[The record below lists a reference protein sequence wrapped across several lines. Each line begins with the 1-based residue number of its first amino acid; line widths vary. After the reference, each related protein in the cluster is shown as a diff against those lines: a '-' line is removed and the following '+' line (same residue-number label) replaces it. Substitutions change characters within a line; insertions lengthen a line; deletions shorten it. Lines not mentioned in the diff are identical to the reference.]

1 MNTEITIIAS
11 IFLLLGG
18 LAAFPFT
25 LDYSNTSWM
34 PRWMRP
40 DIDYLERP
48 FRYDYP
54 GRGMQI
60 IFSLLVLFVG
70 AMSLVA
76 VVNKSLSQTV
86 TPGQWF
92 DSMSLVLPACQVSCI
107 LFMRQ
112 EYNDPFEYA
121 DRLTGFS
128 MWKVTAALCLIP
140 LLWLPYVAG
149 LLDSSIYRF
158 TVLSYNLLA
167 YAFLVYDYIRVYRKR
182 FDYEYTG
189 HVGLKEMYPE
199 SLYLLAY
206 PVCSVTLL
214 WSLWQNKEVC
224 ILVYGVALIIFSL
237 TKTVCRFHPAIRG
250 DEHERCEYLW
260 YRPRKMTTDRAR
272 NNSFL
277 IACYSTGNVASTIT
291 AGSANTGGVVGIN
304 GQGTVT
310 ACYHATGEITS
321 SGGDRIGGIA
331 GCNDQGTFTACYWEN
346 NQEQG
351 TGSNSGTDDTHKVDV
366 TDVTWLDAVAQMNT
380 ALQSAG
386 SGWHYVLNG
395 ALPTLEEK

>member
-40 DIDYLERP
+40 DVDYLERP

-70 AMSLVA
+70 AMSLLTLLDK
-76 VVNKSLSQTV
+76 NLSQTV

-167 YAFLVYDYIRVYRKR
+167 YTFLVYDYIRVYRKR
-182 FDYEYTG
+182 FDYEYWNT
-189 HVGLKEMYPE
+189 YYNNFFRYE
-199 SLYLLAY
+199 S
-206 PVCSVTLL
+206 
-214 WSLWQNKEVC
+214 
-224 ILVYGVALIIFSL
+224 
-237 TKTVCRFHPAIRG
+237 
-250 DEHERCEYLW
+250 
-260 YRPRKMTTDRAR
+260 RAR
-272 NNSFL
+272 SEFEEEL
-277 IACYSTGNVASTIT
+277 KCDG
-291 AGSANTGGVVGIN
+291 
-304 GQGTVT
+304 
-310 ACYHATGEITS
+310 TGEKESGS
-321 SGGDRIGGIA
+321 SI
-331 GCNDQGTFTACYWEN
+331 
-346 NQEQG
+346 
-351 TGSNSGTDDTHKVDV
+351 
-366 TDVTWLDAVAQMNT
+366 
-380 ALQSAG
+380 
-386 SGWHYVLNG
+386 
-395 ALPTLEEK
+395 

>member
-40 DIDYLERP
+40 DVDYLERP

-70 AMSLVA
+70 AMSLLTLLDK
-76 VVNKSLSQTV
+76 NLSQTV

-149 LLDSSIYRF
+149 LLDSSMYRF

-189 HVGLKEMYPE
+189 HVGLKGMYPE

-224 ILVYGVALIIFSL
+224 ILLYGVVLIIFSL

-260 YRPRKMTTDRAR
+260 YRPREMTTDRAR
-272 NNSFL
+272 NNSSL
-277 IACYSTGNVASTIT
+277 MASYSTGNVT
-291 AGSANTGGVVGIN
+291 ATGTDGSADAGGVVGRN
-304 GQGTVT
+304 SQGTVT
-310 ACYHATGEITS
+310 GCYHATGSITS

-331 GCNDQGTFTACYWEN
+331 GYNERGPPATGKTISTAAPVPIAARMTLIRW
-346 NQEQG
+346 
-351 TGSNSGTDDTHKVDV
+351 TSLT
-366 TDVTWLDAVAQMNT
+366 LP
-380 ALQSAG
+380 
-386 SGWHYVLNG
+386 GWTPLHR
-395 ALPTLEEK
+395 

>member
-25 LDYSNTSWM
+25 LNYANTSWM

-40 DIDYLERP
+40 DVDYLERP

-54 GRGMQI
+54 VRGIQT

-92 DSMSLVLPACQVSCI
+92 DSLSLVLPAGQVSCI
-107 LFMRQ
+107 LFLRQ
-112 EYNDPFEYA
+112 EYNDPFGCA
-121 DRLTGFS
+121 DRITGFN
-128 MWKVTAALCLIP
+128 MWKAIAALCLI
-140 LLWLPYVAG
+140 LVLWIPYTAG
-149 LLDSSIYRF
+149 ILDFSVYRMA
-158 TVLSYNLLA
+158 VLFCNLLA
-167 YAFLVYDYIRVYRKR
+167 YAFVVYDYVRVYRKR

-206 PVCSVTLL
+206 PVCSVILL

-224 ILVYGVALIIFSL
+224 ILLYGAALIIFSL

-250 DEHERCEYLW
+250 DEHERSEYIWYMPCE
-260 YRPRKMTTDRAR
+260 MTTDRAKMIYR
-272 NNSFL
+272 LAQKGKGIFADTCPYYVVVSRR
-277 IACYSTGNVASTIT
+277 CHSTRYQFQLTT
-291 AGSANTGGVVGIN
+291 E
-304 GQGTVT
+304 
-310 ACYHATGEITS
+310 GERQK
-321 SGGDRIGGIA
+321 RI
-331 GCNDQGTFTACYWEN
+331 
-346 NQEQG
+346 
-351 TGSNSGTDDTHKVDV
+351 
-366 TDVTWLDAVAQMNT
+366 L
-380 ALQSAG
+380 
-386 SGWHYVLNG
+386 LNG
-395 ALPTLEEK
+395 NIRVLTCRKFDSLSAASLFRLQLVEQYWNTYYNNFFRYESRARSEFEEELKYDGNGEEKGASSL

>member
-40 DIDYLERP
+40 DVDYLERP

-121 DRLTGFS
+121 DRLTGFN

-182 FDYEYTG
+182 FDYEYWNT
-189 HVGLKEMYPE
+189 YYNNFFRYE
-199 SLYLLAY
+199 S
-206 PVCSVTLL
+206 
-214 WSLWQNKEVC
+214 
-224 ILVYGVALIIFSL
+224 
-237 TKTVCRFHPAIRG
+237 
-250 DEHERCEYLW
+250 
-260 YRPRKMTTDRAR
+260 RAR
-272 NNSFL
+272 SEFEEEL
-277 IACYSTGNVASTIT
+277 KCD
-291 AGSANTGGVVGIN
+291 GI
-304 GQGTVT
+304 
-310 ACYHATGEITS
+310 
-321 SGGDRIGGIA
+321 
-331 GCNDQGTFTACYWEN
+331 
-346 NQEQG
+346 
-351 TGSNSGTDDTHKVDV
+351 
-366 TDVTWLDAVAQMNT
+366 
-380 ALQSAG
+380 
-386 SGWHYVLNG
+386 
-395 ALPTLEEK
+395 EEKKIGSSI

>member
-40 DIDYLERP
+40 DVDYLERP

-70 AMSLVA
+70 AMSLLTLLDK
-76 VVNKSLSQTV
+76 NLSQTV

-149 LLDSSIYRF
+149 LLDSSMYRF

-182 FDYEYTG
+182 FDYEYRTCRSEG
-189 HVGLKEMYPE
+189 NVSGKPVPFGLSGLFGNPTLVSMAKQG
-199 SLYLLAY
+199 SLYSRIW
-206 PVCSVTLL
+206 C
-214 WSLWQNKEVC
+214 
-224 ILVYGVALIIFSL
+224 GVDYFQS
-237 TKTVCRFHPAIRG
+237 
-250 DEHERCEYLW
+250 DEDSMPL
-260 YRPRKMTTDRAR
+260 
-272 NNSFL
+272 
-277 IACYSTGNVASTIT
+277 
-291 AGSANTGGVVGIN
+291 
-304 GQGTVT
+304 
-310 ACYHATGEITS
+310 S
-321 SGGDRIGGIA
+321 SGNPGR
-331 GCNDQGTFTACYWEN
+331 
-346 NQEQG
+346 
-351 TGSNSGTDDTHKVDV
+351 
-366 TDVTWLDAVAQMNT
+366 
-380 ALQSAG
+380 
-386 SGWHYVLNG
+386 
-395 ALPTLEEK
+395 

>member
-1 MNTEITIIAS
+1 MNTEMTIIAS

-40 DIDYLERP
+40 DVDYLERP

-70 AMSLVA
+70 AMSLLTLLDK
-76 VVNKSLSQTV
+76 NLSQTV

-149 LLDSSIYRF
+149 LLDSSMYRF

-189 HVGLKEMYPE
+189 HVGLKGMYPE

-224 ILVYGVALIIFSL
+224 ILVYSVALIIFSL

-260 YRPRKMTTDRAR
+260 YRPREMTTDRAKR
-272 NNSFL
+272 ICSQIQKGRGIFADARPYYVVVSRRCHSTRYQFQLTTEGEHQKRILLDGNIRVLICRKFDSLSAAGLYRLQLVEQYWNTYYNNFFRYESRARSEFEEEL
-277 IACYSTGNVASTIT
+277 KCDG
-291 AGSANTGGVVGIN
+291 
-304 GQGTVT
+304 
-310 ACYHATGEITS
+310 TGEKESGS
-321 SGGDRIGGIA
+321 SI
-331 GCNDQGTFTACYWEN
+331 
-346 NQEQG
+346 
-351 TGSNSGTDDTHKVDV
+351 
-366 TDVTWLDAVAQMNT
+366 
-380 ALQSAG
+380 
-386 SGWHYVLNG
+386 
-395 ALPTLEEK
+395 

>member
-1 MNTEITIIAS
+1 MNTEITII
-11 IFLLLGG
+11 GG

-121 DRLTGFS
+121 HASGIQR
-128 MWKVTAALCLIP
+128 
-140 LLWLPYVAG
+140 
-149 LLDSSIYRF
+149 
-158 TVLSYNLLA
+158 
-167 YAFLVYDYIRVYRKR
+167 
-182 FDYEYTG
+182 
-189 HVGLKEMYPE
+189 
-199 SLYLLAY
+199 
-206 PVCSVTLL
+206 SV
-214 WSLWQNKEVC
+214 
-224 ILVYGVALIIFSL
+224 
-237 TKTVCRFHPAIRG
+237 
-250 DEHERCEYLW
+250 
-260 YRPRKMTTDRAR
+260 
-272 NNSFL
+272 
-277 IACYSTGNVASTIT
+277 
-291 AGSANTGGVVGIN
+291 
-304 GQGTVT
+304 
-310 ACYHATGEITS
+310 
-321 SGGDRIGGIA
+321 
-331 GCNDQGTFTACYWEN
+331 
-346 NQEQG
+346 
-351 TGSNSGTDDTHKVDV
+351 
-366 TDVTWLDAVAQMNT
+366 
-380 ALQSAG
+380 
-386 SGWHYVLNG
+386 
-395 ALPTLEEK
+395 